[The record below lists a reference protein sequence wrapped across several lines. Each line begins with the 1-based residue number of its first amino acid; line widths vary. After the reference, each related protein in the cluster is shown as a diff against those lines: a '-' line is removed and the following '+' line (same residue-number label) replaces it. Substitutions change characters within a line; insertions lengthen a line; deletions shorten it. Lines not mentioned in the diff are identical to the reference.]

1 MSSLHPLVLCLCA
14 YKNVAQLQGAY
25 VIIIIIIIIIIVI
38 IIIIII
44 IMFIARYYKELD
56 TRVPGVICV
65 ADKSRHVR
73 QSSLPSSTWDGEN
86 FELLVVSLLMES
98 TVK

>member
-1 MSSLHPLVLCLCA
+1 
-14 YKNVAQLQGAY
+14 
-25 VIIIIIIIIIIVI
+25 
-38 IIIIII
+38 
-44 IMFIARYYKELD
+44 MFIARYYKKLD

-73 QSSLPSSTWDGEN
+73 QSSLPSSTGDGEN